1 MGNIIFIA
9 LLIAYA
15 FSPLIR
21 CVVHNLG
28 RIYFYGIKDTIMYF
42 KDRKWENF
50 DYYGIDMSSME
61 QFIAFRAAIELLKE
75 QGRED
80 IIAKAYQC
88 CKAQEYL
95 PKKQMRNYVKTIYEP
110 FTDEQISLKTAQL
123 LTPESTQADVKIIYQ
138 TLAGLHEACPEHTGD
153 WYFSGNYPTFGGL
166 KLLNKAFIDYIGNE
180 KSDIDS

>member
-1 MGNIIFIA
+1 MR
-9 LLIAYA
+9 Y
-15 FSPLIR
+15 P
-21 CVVHNLG
+21 
-28 RIYFYGIKDTIMYF
+28 
-42 KDRKWENF
+42 

-80 IIAKAYQC
+80 IIAKAYQS
-88 CKAQEYL
+88 CKAQEHL
-95 PKKQMRNYVKTIYEP
+95 SQRQMQNYVKSIYEP
-110 FTDEQISLKTAQL
+110 FADGQISDKIARL

-138 TLAGLHEACPEHTGD
+138 TLAGLLEACPEHTGD

-166 KLLNKAFIDYIGNE
+166 KLLNKAFIDYIENE